1 MGSFFLHAYILIMYL
16 YIYTYIACYNYGC
29 SLHKS
34 DEERSNATE
43 GRVYMEISY
52 IPLARKDEEDLFTEE
67 ELRRRLEL
75 QNLDFMVCVIYIY
88 IYIYVPV
95 CISISIYVFIWY
107 CILPIF
113 TTLNCTC
120 IHTYI
125 HTYIH
130 FFIHAYIQFI
140 NI

>member
-88 IYIYVPV
+88 IYIYMYL
-95 CISISIYVFIWY
+95 YVYLYLYMYSYGTVYFLFLLHLIVHA
-107 CILPIF
+107 F
-113 TTLNCTC
+113 T
-120 IHTYI
+120 HTYI
-125 HTYIH
+125 HTYTSSYMHI
-130 FFIHAYIQFI
+130 Y
-140 NI
+140 NS